1 MFGNTASFRTRGP
14 AFEESFVFWIT
25 TSQEAFQT
33 MRRQHNI
40 VRLLLPVAAFGALC
54 ATGCAQTTRDP
65 SKFDING
72 VRLGMGVDEVEAA
85 LAAHGST
92 PHIERMQFQ
101 SKLGKEPFIGAVVA
115 MTENDRRKWNS
126 GDHVLVLF
134 TETEGHKAYLINRY
148 LYYDNNTPTQLDIL
162 EKQAAEKYGNRAPVR
177 QPSDPSLYWIFDP
190 AGRLMPE
197 TAPAWSTCTT
207 NGIAPDPIHVFW
219 DLNFPQVQTKT
230 MFYQAVIGP
239 RVVYSDWCGV
249 SLQIMYLWTLKGPPW
264 VGGFAQSLADNQLQV
279 KNLTNIKNLIKA
291 AEAQR
296 DEQLR
301 KNAAKQKSPFDK

>member
-1 MFGNTASFRTRGP
+1 
-14 AFEESFVFWIT
+14 
-25 TSQEAFQT
+25 
-33 MRRQHNI
+33 
-40 VRLLLPVAAFGALC
+40 
-54 ATGCAQTTRDP
+54 
-65 SKFDING
+65 
-72 VRLGMGVDEVEAA
+72 MGVDEVEAA

-101 SKLGKEPFIGAVVA
+101 SQLGKEPFIGAVVA
-115 MTENDRRKWNS
+115 MTENDRRKNS

-148 LYYDNNTPTQLDIL
+148 LYYDQTTPTQLDIL
-162 EKQAAEKYGNRAPVR
+162 EKQATEKYGSRAPVR
-177 QPSDPSLYWIFDP
+177 QGRLSLPMNPYVDWIFDP

-197 TAPAWSTCTT
+197 TAPAWNTCTT
-207 NGIAPDPIHVFW
+207 NGVVPDPIHVFNH
-219 DLNFPQVQTKT
+219 LGLPQVQTKT

-239 RVVYSDWCGV
+239 RTVYSDWCGV
-249 SLQIMYLWTLKGPPW
+249 SLQILYLWTLKGPPW
-264 VGGFAQSLADNQLQV
+264 VVGFAQSLADNQLQV
-279 KNLTNIKNLIKA
+279 KNLTNIKNLAKA